1 MSMFISQSSPAFV
14 DGNECSL
21 PLREGYTAYVYL
33 TKVNGRRQ
41 LVKKLKPEFVADSR
55 YVDLFRKEYDLGSTL
70 NHPNLVSYR
79 QFSEDN
85 GEVTLMLDYI
95 DGLTLQES
103 LDSIPEYFT
112 KRENIAKF
120 VNQLLS
126 CIAYL
131 HQHQVLHLDIK
142 PSNIMITHLN
152 NDVKVIDLGFCYSDT
167 YSDTPGFTGAFAAPE
182 QKSHGK
188 IDVRTDLYAVGRVL
202 EEIEKATGAKLP
214 GAYRRLMKCCLEEDM
229 DKRPDNAREALKMVS
244 PVKIAVKAMSAFFI
258 IILCVFIGLAVYTPT
273 RKALQYAF
281 SSLSHHAVYG
291 DNGVEYRILSEKD
304 GTCEAVNWIP
314 TKYTLEAYNVIL
326 ESLIDID
333 GKKFRLV
340 SVKENAFVK
349 NPYLRSIY
357 IPEGVEEIGD
367 QAMYQ
372 CPELSS
378 VHLPNSIKKIG
389 KAVFSDC
396 KNLKSVV
403 LSPSLKEVSEGVFV
417 RCAIERLVIP
427 EGIEILSKDC
437 FAYNKQLISVKL
449 PSTLTTIDRGVFY
462 ECSSLKEITIPE
474 SVTQMGDYVFLRAPK
489 LTDVYNYAP
498 VPQDC
503 NELFDSPKVRV
514 HVPAKSLDA
523 YKDHPLWGQQTL
535 IGDL

>member
-1 MSMFISQSSPAFV
+1 MFISQSSPAFI
-14 DGNECSL
+14 DGKDDSM
-21 PLREGYTAYVYL
+21 PLREGYTAFVYL
-33 TKVNGRRQ
+33 TKVDGRRQ
-41 LVKKLKPEFVADSR
+41 LVKKLKPEFAADSR
-55 YVDLFRKEYDLGSTL
+55 YVDLFRKEYELGSTL
-70 NHPNLVSYR
+70 HHPNLVSYR

-95 DGLTLQES
+95 DGLTLQECFEYN
-103 LDSIPEYFT
+103 PEYFS
-112 KRENIAKF
+112 KKDNLQKF

-131 HQHQVLHLDIK
+131 HEHQVLHLDIK

-167 YSDTPGFTGAFAAPE
+167 YADTPGFTGSFAAPE
-182 QKSHGK
+182 QKLHGK

-202 EEIEKATGAKLP
+202 EEIEKATGKKLP
-214 GAYRRLMKCCLEEDM
+214 GAYHRLKERCLEVDK
-229 DKRPDNAREALKMVS
+229 DKRPASALAALKMVS
-244 PVKIAVKAMSAFFI
+244 PVKIAARVLSSVLLM
-258 IILCVFIGLAVYTPT
+258 ILCVALGLVSYTPT
-273 RKALQYAF
+273 RKAIQYAF
-281 SSLSHHAVYG
+281 YSLSYHDQYG
-291 DNGVEYRILSEKD
+291 DNGVQYRVLSKKK
-304 GTCEAVNWIP
+304 GTCEAVNWVP
-314 TKYTLEAYNVIL
+314 TKKTLDAYNVIL
-326 ESLIDID
+326 ESTIEFD
-333 GKKFRLV
+333 GHDYRLV
-340 SVKENAFVK
+340 AVRKNAFVK

-389 KAVFSDC
+389 KAVFTDC
-396 KNLKSVV
+396 INLESVV

-417 RCAIERLVIP
+417 NCAIERLVIP
-427 EGIEILSKDC
+427 EGIEILGKDC
-437 FAYNKQLISVKL
+437 FAKNKQLVSVKL

-462 ECSSLKEITIPE
+462 ECSSLKEIIIPE
-474 SVTQMGDYVFLRAPK
+474 GVTQMGDFVFLRAPK

-523 YKDHPLWGQQTL
+523 YKEHPMWGQQTL